1 MGAHFRGVVGLGAF
15 LIIGGVAAC
24 GGDGGGGTDGAA
36 AAKGGS
42 AGAMSATGGS
52 SGAGGKTSTGGA
64 GGSVGTGGAASGGKG
79 GGPGGGGAGTSGG
92 PGAGGTASAG
102 AGPAGSGG
110 SGTAGSGFAAPHVPP
125 PPMVNQGGPVVKTP
139 HLVTVS
145 FKGYGNEADL
155 TSYGDWIVQSNWL
168 DVVGKDYGIGK
179 GTHTHVALAQ
189 TAPAQITDAQI
200 GTLVSGAVTSGA
212 LPAPGS
218 KTAPDTIYLVVFPE
232 GTSLSGFA
240 PCSATNTYAGA
251 FHGSSTDGLVYGVVG
266 QCPGTG
272 FNPVGFAHEFIE
284 AATDP
289 FYGKPAWVFP
299 QQYEGEIADFCGS
312 VVFDGHQACRVW
324 SNTAAAAGI
333 DPCVP
338 GITEPYFSVSFDQ
351 PGTFTVPAGTSL
363 DVALTGWS
371 TGPVADWDM
380 ITDVSQFSGAGPA
393 KVPPTATV
401 APNKLN
407 NGKTATLTLS
417 APANADKGIYYDV
430 GLYMGYLPPGKP
442 SQQSPSRHLFVL
454 VK

>member
-1 MGAHFRGVVGLGAF
+1 
-15 LIIGGVAAC
+15 
-24 GGDGGGGTDGAA
+24 
-36 AAKGGS
+36 
-42 AGAMSATGGS
+42 
-52 SGAGGKTSTGGA
+52 
-64 GGSVGTGGAASGGKG
+64 
-79 GGPGGGGAGTSGG
+79 
-92 PGAGGTASAG
+92 
-102 AGPAGSGG
+102 
-110 SGTAGSGFAAPHVPP
+110 
-125 PPMVNQGGPVVKTP
+125 MVNQGGPVVKTP

-200 GTLVSGAVTSGA
+200 GMLVSGAVTSGA

-232 GTSLSGFA
+232 GTSLPGFP
-240 PCSATNTYAGA
+240 PCSASNTYGGA
-251 FHGSSTDGLVYGVVG
+251 FHGNTTDGLVYGVVG

-312 VVFDGHQACRVW
+312 IFFDGHQACRVW

-338 GITEPYFSVSFDQ
+338 AIAEPYFSVSFDQ

-363 DVALTGWS
+363 DIALTGWS

-380 ITDVSQFSGAGPA
+380 ITDVQQFSGAGPA
-393 KVPPTATV
+393 KVKPTATV

-407 NGKTATLTLS
+407 NGKTATLTLA

-430 GLYMGYLPPGKP
+430 GVYMGYLPPGKP
-442 SQQSPSRHLFVL
+442 SQHAPARHLFVL